1 MIPGCFRRKF
11 TGESPE
17 YIIVTR
23 VSFDG
28 FNLNITGNDD
38 YFSPVLQWQSF
49 SRKVTAYYYLF
60 LYRFIMQSVMVF
72 MQQGLS
78 IHFS

>member
-1 MIPGCFRRKF
+1 MMIIFP
-11 TGESPE
+11 
-17 YIIVTR
+17 
-23 VSFDG
+23 SFYNG
-28 FNLNITGNDD
+28 K
-38 YFSPVLQWQSF
+38 SF